1 MSNGHTIT
9 INPTDQHVVVR
20 IDGVT
25 VAESDR
31 AVVLEETGLPPRYY
45 LPRDDVRFELLQRTD
60 NSTACPFKG
69 QASYWSVKIGGKVH
83 DNIVWT
89 YEEPIPESEGIRGL
103 VSFYNERVELS
114 VGDSVRS

>member
-20 IDGVT
+20 IDGLT

-45 LPRDDVRFELLQRTD
+45 LPRDDVRFELLTPTD
-60 NSTACPFKG
+60 RSSTCPFKG
-69 QASYWSVKIGGKVH
+69 DASYWSVAIGDRVLE
-83 DNIVWT
+83 NVVWS
-89 YEEPIPESEGIRGL
+89 YEEPIPAAEGIRGL
-103 VSFYNERVELS
+103 LAFYNERVELS
-114 VGDSVRS
+114 VGAAVRT

>member
-1 MSNGHTIT
+1 
-9 INPTDQHVVVR
+9 VV
-20 IDGVT
+20 ID
-25 VAESDR
+25 
-31 AVVLEETGLPPRYY
+31 
-45 LPRDDVRFELLQRTD
+45 
-60 NSTACPFKG
+60 
-69 QASYWSVKIGGKVH
+69 GKVH